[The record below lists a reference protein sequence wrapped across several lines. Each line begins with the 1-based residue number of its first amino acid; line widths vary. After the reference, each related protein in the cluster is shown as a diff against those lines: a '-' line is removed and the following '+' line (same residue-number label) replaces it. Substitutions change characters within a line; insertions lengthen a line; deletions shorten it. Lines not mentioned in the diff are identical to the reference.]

1 MSRGF
6 MKDTRFNPRDFRHT
20 QEDQTMADAS
30 RKNHLHLLDT
40 H

>member
-1 MSRGF
+1 
-6 MKDTRFNPRDFRHT
+6 MKDTRFNPRDFGTHKKIK
-20 QEDQTMADAS
+20 TMADAS